1 MNIQDNYK
9 TDKEI
14 VSEFIESILQGSL
27 SPSELKNA
35 EVISIMDKVIKAGEK
50 ASDMVY
56 GRLSND

>member
-50 ASDMVY
+50 ASEMVY
-56 GRLSND
+56 GGVK